1 MVLNPA
7 DASTIGEVKPTFLI
21 ISKRVEVRDFLT
33 VITTKYSF
41 NLEA

>member
-7 DASTIGEVKPTFLI
+7 DASTRGVKPTFLI

-41 NLEA
+41 NLVA